1 MLLRTCQRL
10 GCNARQERSD
20 TLLVHLVG
28 SVHVHK
34 GGLGF
39 CGLFPPGLS
48 SGKPCVLTLERC
60 SSVAT
65 LVTSLYL
72 VTSQARLPSNS
83 LTWETGSVARIA
95 WRTRQEAP

>member
-10 GCNARQERSD
+10 GCNARKEGSD
-20 TLLVHLVG
+20 TLLVHVVG

-39 CGLFPPGLS
+39 CGLFPPGLR

-72 VTSQARLPSNS
+72 VTSQPGCR
-83 LTWETGSVARIA
+83 
-95 WRTRQEAP
+95 RTA